1 MQVIFDVDGT
11 LLNIEHRLHFIKK
24 SPKDWKAFRDPKQ
37 KRWDEPILP
46 MIDLF
51 NALHDSGHTVIL
63 ASGRTKDEEMDTRET
78 LKRWIPDIVH
88 FFPEPGVDFM
98 IPGYFRSITDY
109 REDSV
114 VKQGYLTTMRE
125 DGYHPSLVFDD
136 RPAVIR
142 MWRKQGLKVADVGWG
157 VDF

>member
-1 MQVIFDVDGT
+1 
-11 LLNIEHRLHFIKK
+11 
-24 SPKDWKAFRDPKQ
+24 
-37 KRWDEPILP
+37 

-51 NALHDSGHTVIL
+51 NALYYGGHTVIL
-63 ASGRTKDEEMDTRET
+63 ASGRTKDEEMDTRKT
-78 LKRWIPDIVH
+78 LERWIPYITETDDPHADYMV
-88 FFPEPGVDFM
+88 
-98 IPGYFRSITDY
+98 PGYFRSISDY
-109 REDSV
+109 REDSI

-142 MWRKQGLKVADVGWG
+142 MWREQGIKVADVGWG